1 MFKITGMLKPDKV
14 KLNKHYIRDILEVG
28 WKEVKVTFNG
38 KVINLPKS
46 IYIKLLDKFKV
57 RHMMDSQLILF
68 HLMLKQG
75 FNWFTL
81 ASKDVEI
88 ENI

>member
-1 MFKITGMLKPDKV
+1 MSEKV
-14 KLNKHYIRDILEVG
+14 KLNKHYIWDILEVD
-28 WKEVKVTFNG
+28 WSENKVTFNG

-46 IYIKLLDKFKV
+46 ITIKLLDKFKV
-57 RHMMDSQLILF
+57 NHMMGSQPILF

-81 ASKDVEI
+81 TLRDEET
-88 ENI
+88 ENV